1 MDEVELS
8 TKQET
13 GENEAPGG
21 EQPVSSDEKL
31 NENQEM
37 ASFFGLFAAADKID
51 CVLMFVGSIGACIQ
65 GAALPV
71 FFVLFGR
78 MINSLGSLSSDPHTF
93 SSEASKYS
101 LYLVYLGLAVWISA
115 WTGVACWTQTGERQ
129 TARLRL
135 KYLESVL
142 KKNIEF
148 FDREVGQTN
157 ILFHI
162 SSDAIL
168 VQDAIGD
175 KMSHSLCYLSQFVV
189 GFSLGFFMVWQLTLL
204 TLAIVPLIAAAGGA
218 YTVIMS
224 SLSKRGEDA
233 YAEAGKLAEEVIS
246 QVRVVYSFVGEEK
259 AIEAYSNSL
268 KKALKLARKTGVAK
282 GIGIGF
288 TYGLLFCAW
297 AMLLW
302 YASILVR
309 HGITNGGNAF
319 TTIINVIYS
328 GFALGQ
334 AAPNLAAIAK
344 GRAAAANILNMI
356 GDDDDDDSTPLK
368 SSNEGIV
375 LPKVDGKIDFC
386 EVSFA
391 YPTRPTMVFE
401 GLSFS
406 VCAGKSLAIVGPSGS
421 GKSTVISMIQ
431 RFYSPNSGKILLDGH
446 EMEKLQLKWLRSQ
459 MGLVN
464 QEPALFATTIAEN
477 IMFGKDSA
485 CMDQVVEAAK
495 ASNAHSFIEG
505 LPDGYHTQV
514 GEGGTQLSG
523 GQKQRI
529 CIARAILR
537 DPKILLLDEATSAL
551 DAESESVVQKALET
565 VMSRRTTI
573 VVAHRLS
580 TIKNAD
586 TIILVKSGLVVEM
599 GTHAALMSKA
609 GDYASLVNLQASE
622 HITTRDSSYTDTC
635 HHHHQQQQHQQQ
647 LKTVTDNG
655 FRMEDESRKSS
666 VSSPVWELMKLNAPE
681 WHCGVLG
688 SLGAVLAGV
697 QAPLFALAITH
708 ILTVFYSHDD
718 IQIKHEV
725 RRVSF
730 MFIGAALV
738 TVLIYLVQHY
748 FYTLMGERLVVRVR
762 LLMFSAILSN
772 EIAWFDKDENSTG
785 SLASK
790 LATDATLVRS
800 AIADR
805 ISTLV
810 QNAALT
816 VTAFVIAFVLSWRIA
831 AVVVAI
837 FPILIAANIAEQ
849 MFLKGF
855 GGDYA
860 AAYHRATEVAREAI
874 ANIRTVAA
882 FGAEERITAR
892 FSSQLNQPKQRALLR
907 GNVLGFG
914 YGFSL
919 LLAYSSYAVGLW
931 YASILIR
938 EKKSEFGNVMKAFMV
953 LIITALAVAETLAL
967 APNMV
972 RGSQALASVVGIIH
986 RETAIKSKRSL
997 SSPAVTDH
1005 FSGDIEFKNVS
1016 FSYPTR
1022 PRLSVL
1028 DDLSMNVC
1036 RGKTA
1041 AVVGRS
1047 GSGKSTLI
1055 SLLLRFYDPT
1065 AGTIYVDG
1073 IDIKSYDLRWLR
1085 SRIGLVQQE
1094 PSLFSTTIYEN
1105 IKYGKSNA
1113 SEIEVMKAARAANAH
1128 GFISRMPEG
1137 YETRV
1142 GEKGVQLS
1150 GGQKQRVA
1158 IARAILKDPSILV
1171 LDEATS
1177 ALDPASEMQV
1187 QEALNKLM
1195 EGRTTVVIAH
1205 RLSTVKDA
1213 DSITVLR
1220 NGTVV
1225 ESGSHQQLLSKPN
1238 SVYFQLVHLQCDEKN
1253 LHQ

>member
-8 TKQET
+8 TKQES
-13 GENEAPGG
+13 GENGAPGA
-21 EQPVSSDEKL
+21 EQQQSVPTDENK
-31 NENQEM
+31 NQEM
-37 ASFFGLFAAADKID
+37 ASFFGLFAAAEKID
-51 CVLMFVGSIGACIQ
+51 CVLMFVGSIGACVQ

-78 MINSLGSLSSDPHTF
+78 MINSLGSLSSDPHRF
-93 SSEASKYS
+93 SSEVSKYS
-101 LYLVYLGLAVWISA
+101 IYLVYLGLAVWISA

-142 KKNIEF
+142 KKSIEF
-148 FDREVGQTN
+148 FDTEAGQQN

-189 GFSLGFFMVWQLTLL
+189 GFSLGFLIVWQLTLV
-204 TLAIVPLIAAAGGA
+204 TLAIVPLIAVAGGA

-268 KKALKLARKTGVAK
+268 KKALKLAKRTGVAK

-297 AMLLW
+297 ALLLW

-309 HGITNGGNAF
+309 HGSTDGGKAF

-344 GRAAAANILNMI
+344 GRAAAAKILNMI
-356 GDDDDDDSTPLK
+356 GDDSSPLK
-368 SSNEGIV
+368 RSDEGTV
-375 LPKVDGKIDFC
+375 LPKIDGKIEFC
-386 EVSFA
+386 EVTFA

-401 GLSFS
+401 DLNFS
-406 VCAGKSLAIVGPSGS
+406 VCAGKSIAIVGPSGS
-421 GKSTVISMIQ
+421 GKSTVISLIQ
-431 RFYSPNSGKILLDGH
+431 RFYSPTSGKILLDGH
-446 EMEKLQLKWLRSQ
+446 DIEKLQLKWLRSQ
-459 MGLVN
+459 IGLVN
-464 QEPALFATTIAEN
+464 QEPALFATSIAEN
-477 IMFGKDSA
+477 ILFGNDSA
-485 CMDQVVEAAK
+485 DMDQVVEAAK
-495 ASNAHSFIEG
+495 SSNARSFIEG
-505 LPDGYHTQV
+505 LPNGYLTQV

-537 DPKILLLDEATSAL
+537 DPKILVLDEATSAL
-551 DAESESVVQKALET
+551 DAESESVVQQALET

-573 VVAHRLS
+573 VIAHRLS
-580 TIKNAD
+580 TIRNVD
-586 TIILVKSGLVVEM
+586 QIILVNNGRVVEM
-599 GTHAALMSKA
+599 GTHSTLMSK
-609 GDYASLVNLQASE
+609 GGEYASLVRLQISE
-622 HITTRDSSYTDTC
+622 HEAYLDPSSDNSTQDYSC
-635 HHHHQQQQHQQQ
+635 NESFQQQ
-647 LKTVTDNG
+647 LKTVTIDDHLQNVS
-655 FRMEDESRKSS
+655 EKSS
-666 VSSPVWELMKLNAPE
+666 VSSPVWELIKLNTPE
-681 WHCGVLG
+681 WHCALLG

-708 ILTVFYSHDD
+708 ILTVFYSRDD
-718 IQIKHEV
+718 TQIKHEV
-725 RRVSF
+725 RQVSF
-730 MFIGAALV
+730 MFIVAALV
-738 TVLIYLVQHY
+738 TILIYLVQHY

-772 EIAWFDKDENSTG
+772 EIGWFDKDENSTG

-810 QNAALT
+810 QNTALA
-816 VTAFVIAFVLSWRIA
+816 VTAFVIAFVLSWRLA

-855 GGDYA
+855 GGDYVK
-860 AAYHRATEVAREAI
+860 AYHQATEVAREAI

-882 FGAEERITAR
+882 FGAEERITAQ
-892 FSSQLNQPKQRALLR
+892 FASKLDQPRKRALLR

-914 YGFSL
+914 YGFTL

-938 EKKSEFGNVMKAFMV
+938 DSKSEFGDVMKAFMV

-972 RGSQALASVVGIIH
+972 KGSQAVASVFDIIR
-986 RETAIKSKRSL
+986 RETAIEPNRS
-997 SSPAVTDH
+997 SSTTLTHVA
-1005 FSGDIEFKNVS
+1005 GDIEFRNVS
-1016 FSYPTR
+1016 FRYPTR
-1022 PRLSVL
+1022 PDLTVL
-1028 DDLSMNVC
+1028 DELSLKVSKQKIM
-1036 RGKTA
+1036 A
-1041 AVVGRS
+1041 IVGES
-1047 GSGKSTLI
+1047 GSGKSTI
-1055 SLLLRFYDPT
+1055 VSLLLRFYDPA

-1073 IDIKSYDLRWLR
+1073 IDIKAFNLR
-1085 SRIGLVQQE
+1085 SLRLRIGLVQQE
-1094 PSLFSTTIYEN
+1094 PALFSTSIHEN
-1105 IKYGKSNA
+1105 IKYGNKNA
-1113 SEIEVMKAARAANAH
+1113 SEIEIMKAAKAANAH

-1158 IARAILKDPSILV
+1158 IARAILKDPSILL

-1177 ALDPASEMQV
+1177 ALDAAAEMQV

-1205 RLSTVKDA
+1205 RLSTVQNA
-1213 DSITVLR
+1213 DTITVLR
-1220 NGTVV
+1220 KGRAV
-1225 ESGSHQQLLSKPN
+1225 ESGTHQQLLSKPE
-1238 SVYFQLVHLQCDEKN
+1238 SVYFQLVHLQCHDKS
-1253 LHQ
+1253 

>member
-1 MDEVELS
+1 MEDEVEVP
-8 TKQET
+8 TKQE
-13 GENEAPGG
+13 PGT
-21 EQPVSSDEKL
+21 EQAMDKNHET
-31 NENQEM
+31 
-37 ASFFGLFAAADKID
+37 ASFFGLFAAAEETDY
-51 CVLMFVGSIGACIQ
+51 VLMFLGSIGACIQ

-71 FFVLFGR
+71 FFMLFGR
-78 MINSLGSLSSDPHTF
+78 VINSLGSLSSDPHRF
-93 SSEASKYS
+93 SAEVSKYS
-101 LYLVYLGLAVWISA
+101 LYLVYLGLVVWISA

-129 TARLRL
+129 TARLRI

-148 FDREVGQTN
+148 FDTEAGQKN

-189 GFSLGFFMVWQLTLL
+189 GFCLGFSLVWQLTLV
-204 TLAIVPLIAAAGGA
+204 TLAIVPLIAIAGGA

-233 YAEAGKLAEEVIS
+233 YAEAGKLAQEVIS
-246 QVRVVYSFVGEEK
+246 QVRVVYSFVGEDK
-259 AIEAYSNSL
+259 AIEMYSKSL
-268 KKALKLARKTGVAK
+268 QKALKLAKRTGVAK
-282 GIGIGF
+282 GIGIGS

-297 AMLLW
+297 ALLLW

-309 HGITNGGNAF
+309 HGVTNGGKAF

-344 GRAAAANILNMI
+344 GRAAAANILSMI
-356 GDDDDDDSTPLK
+356 EADDS
-368 SSNEGIV
+368 SSKEGIE
-375 LPKVDGKIDFC
+375 LPKVDGKIEFC

-401 GLSFS
+401 DLNFC
-406 VCAGKSLAIVGPSGS
+406 VYAGKSLAIVGPSGS

-431 RFYSPNSGKILLDGH
+431 RFYSPTSGKILFDGH

-464 QEPALFATTIAEN
+464 QEPALFATTIADN
-477 IMFGKDSA
+477 IMFGKDNA
-485 CMDQVVEAAK
+485 DMDQIVEAAK
-495 ASNAHSFIEG
+495 ASNAHAFIEG
-505 LPDGYHTQV
+505 LPDGYQTQV

-551 DAESESVVQKALET
+551 DAESESIVQTALET
-565 VMSRRTTI
+565 VMSHRTTI

-580 TIKNAD
+580 TVRNVD
-586 TIILVKSGLVVEM
+586 MIIVLNNGRVVEM
-599 GTHAALMSKA
+599 GSHATLMSKA
-609 GDYASLVNLQASE
+609 GEYASLVSLQVSKHKTNLIS
-622 HITTRDSSYTDTC
+622 DSTQDDSCNESY
-635 HHHHQQQQHQQQ
+635 QQQ
-647 LKTVTDNG
+647 LKTVTDNDLKMNDG
-655 FRMEDESRKSS
+655 DLVGKSS

-681 WHCGVLG
+681 WHCALLG

-718 IQIKHEV
+718 SQIKQEV
-725 RRVSF
+725 RQVSF
-730 MFIGAALV
+730 MFIGAALA

-748 FYTLMGERLVVRVR
+748 FYTLMGERLIVRVR
-762 LLMFSAILSN
+762 LLMFSAILCN
-772 EIAWFDKDENSTG
+772 EIGWFDKDENSTG
-785 SLASK
+785 SLSSK

-805 ISTLV
+805 VSTLV
-810 QNAALT
+810 QNTALA

-831 AVVVAI
+831 AVVVAV

-849 MFLKGF
+849 LFLKGF
-855 GGDYA
+855 GGDYEK
-860 AAYHRATEVAREAI
+860 AYYRATEVAREAI

-882 FGAEERITAR
+882 FGAEERITAQ
-892 FSSQLNQPKQRALLR
+892 FAAQLEQPRRRALLR
-907 GNVLGFG
+907 GHVLGFG

-938 EKKSEFGNVMKAFMV
+938 DNKSEFGNVMKSFMV

-972 RGSQALASVVGIIH
+972 KGSQVVASILHILH
-986 RETAIKSKRSL
+986 RKTAIEPNSSSSASAASL
-997 SSPAVTDH
+997 STTEI
-1005 FSGDIEFKNVS
+1005 GGEIEFRNVR
-1016 FSYPTR
+1016 FKYPTR
-1022 PRLSVL
+1022 PDVTVL
-1028 DDLSMNVC
+1028 DDLNLRVLKGKSM
-1036 RGKTA
+1036 A
-1041 AVVGRS
+1041 IVGQS
-1047 GSGKSTLI
+1047 GSGKSTI
-1055 SLLLRFYDPT
+1055 VSLLLRFYDPT
-1065 AGTIYVDG
+1065 SGTVCVDG
-1073 IDIKSYDLRWLR
+1073 FDIKTLNLKCLR

-1094 PSLFSTTIYEN
+1094 PALFSTTVYEN
-1105 IKYGKSNA
+1105 IRYGSSNA
-1113 SEIEVMKAARAANAH
+1113 SEIEITEAAKAANAH
-1128 GFISRMPEG
+1128 GFISRMEQG
-1137 YETRV
+1137 YHTQV

-1177 ALDPASEMQV
+1177 ALDAAAEMQV
-1187 QEALNKLM
+1187 QQALNKLM
-1195 EGRTTVVIAH
+1195 EGRTTLVIAH

-1213 DSITVLR
+1213 HTITVLQHGR
-1220 NGTVV
+1220 AV
-1225 ESGSHQQLLSKPN
+1225 ESGTHHHLLSSPATL
-1238 SVYFQLVHLQCDEKN
+1238 YFQLVHLQCDEMS
-1253 LHQ
+1253 LQE